1 MLFGN
6 SFTPDQTTP
15 PPPFFSV
22 FALGVKDF
30 VKRST
35 RLTYACGELKNKW
48 KKKLTKC
55 VFEKIIFAN
64 LTYCSAYF
72 CYYSCIY
79 AQLAKKQKK
88 QPAKKYKD

>member
-1 MLFGN
+1 MN
-6 SFTPDQTTP
+6 
-15 PPPFFSV
+15 
-22 FALGVKDF
+22 
-30 VKRST
+30 
-35 RLTYACGELKNKW
+35 E